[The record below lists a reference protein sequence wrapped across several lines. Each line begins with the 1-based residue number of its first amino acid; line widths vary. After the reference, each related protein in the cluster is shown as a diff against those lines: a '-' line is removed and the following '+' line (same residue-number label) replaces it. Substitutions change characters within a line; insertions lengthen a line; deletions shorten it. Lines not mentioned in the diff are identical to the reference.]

1 MPWALQLLTFVTVLC
16 TSCQLLLHQ
25 SLDLL
30 LIELAI
36 ICFGVSFDTFPLQL
50 LFHFS
55 FPPLF
60 TPSSSLPF
68 HPSPSLFPSTPLSP
82 SLPLSLPFYLPL
94 SFLLPPSFSPSTPL
108 PPPLLPSLSPST
120 LLSLSLSSVIFGVL
134 ATLGCHAALAFGGGA
149 TFIPFLA
156 MVHNE

>member
-1 MPWALQLLTFVTVLC
+1 MPWALQLLTFVTVLY

-94 SFLLPPSFSPSTPL
+94 SFLLPPSFFPSTPL

-120 LLSLSLSSVIFGVL
+120 LLSLSLSDIWSVGHPWLSCCPCIWRWCSIY
-134 ATLGCHAALAFGGGA
+134 TLLGNG
-149 TFIPFLA
+149 T
-156 MVHNE
+156 